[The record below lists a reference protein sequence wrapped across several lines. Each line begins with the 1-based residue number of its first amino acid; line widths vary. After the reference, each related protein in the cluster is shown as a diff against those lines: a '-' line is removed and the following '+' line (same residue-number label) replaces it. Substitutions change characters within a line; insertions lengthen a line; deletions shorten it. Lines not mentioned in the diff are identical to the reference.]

1 MHLKSIEGDLIEISD
16 GDAKYSP
23 FLDGAIE
30 CSEASCIDTRF
41 STRVLREYVSFLNG
55 ATPSM
60 DEEIYECFNF
70 IGHPNVNEYPLD
82 YWAIKLHDNWIRDHM
97 YSRKLWED
105 PYYDLVE
112 VPIVNPMPTFK
123 LNVPLPKG
131 AYIAGGLPAWMAGY
145 TTSYHDID
153 IFFTSTS
160 AMDDIMLREY
170 EHIEPPTAIRPYE
183 LRHVFY
189 KYGGEHMCIL
199 TGKDISSSTVYK
211 CRNIPIHQLIRRLYK
226 APTEIVHGFDV
237 DVCGVLWD
245 GKKLWATK
253 RAIYA
258 SRVKKNWFDPDRAS
272 PSYAYRLSKYMARG
286 IDIGLVGLDTRIV
299 LKDRIVDMWM
309 KIQKRIGI
317 IRPSTNIQ
325 HMGIM
330 FRNVVQSL
338 SGDDW
343 NKRRLEM
350 VRMIPK
356 DPGSILILSS
366 MYDFHTGYWKIYD
379 YQSVNERQKMKRLLS
394 IDEIKEYLSNTPW
407 KEQNPMEQVSSTFYP
422 TPIERISEWWM
433 KSPLVNPDLPW
444 PMPVK
449 PRQAP

>member
-1 MHLKSIEGDLIEISD
+1 MHLQSTEGDLIEIND
-16 GDAKYSP
+16 GDARYSS
-23 FLDGAIE
+23 FLDGSIE
-30 CSEASCIDTRF
+30 CSEVSCIDTRF

-60 DEEIYECFNF
+60 DEETYECFDF
-70 IGHPNVNEYPLD
+70 MGHPNLNEYPLD

-97 YSRKLWED
+97 YSKKLWKD

-123 LNVPLPKG
+123 LNVSLPEG
-131 AYIAGGLPAWMAGY
+131 AYIAGGLPAWMAGF

-160 AMDDIMLREY
+160 AMSDMMLREY
-170 EHIEPPTAIRPYE
+170 KHIEPPTAIRPFE
-183 LRHVFY
+183 LRYVFH
-189 KYGGEHMCIL
+189 KYGGEHICIL
-199 TGKDISSSTVYK
+199 SLKEISSSSVYK
-211 CRNIPIHQLIRRLYK
+211 CRNTPIHQLILRLYK

-258 SRVKKNWFDPDRAS
+258 ASVKKNWFDPYRAS

-286 IDIGLVGLDTRIV
+286 IDVGLVGLDTSMI
-299 LKDRIVDMWM
+299 LKDRIMDMWN

-317 IRPSTNIQ
+317 IRPSTDIQ

-330 FRNVVQSL
+330 FRYSTQIV

-343 NKRRLEM
+343 NERRSEM

-366 MYDFHTGYWKIYD
+366 LYFFHTGYWKIYD
-379 YQSVNERQKMKRLLS
+379 YQSKNERQKMIVLS
-394 IDEIKEYLSNTPW
+394 SNDEIEEYLRNIQW
-407 KEQNPMEQVSSTFYP
+407 KTQNPMEQVSSTFYP
-422 TPIERISEWWM
+422 TPIENISEWWR

-444 PMPVK
+444 SVPED
-449 PRQAP
+449 PRQES